1 MNERDVD
8 IRLETAVAI
17 IRDAGALALEYFRDR
32 DALIIEE
39 KGVQDLVSRADRETE
54 DLILS
59 RLKAAFPEDAILAE
73 ETGAHGDT
81 SAVWVIDPID
91 GTDNYLRGNP
101 YWCVAIALVVD
112 GTVEFGLTLDPNTDE
127 LYLARRGEGA
137 WCNHRR
143 LHVSK
148 ATTVERSKILLGFSY
163 RCPHE
168 PHAALVGRLL
178 ARRCEYARLGAG
190 ALSLAHVAA
199 GRFEGYVELHMN
211 AWDALG
217 GLLLVAEAGGVV
229 NDFLA
234 DDGLRRGN
242 LVYAAAPGI
251 DGFLREVAGC

>member
-1 MNERDVD
+1 MSGHD
-8 IRLETAVAI
+8 IDTRLEAAVAI
-17 IRDAGALALEYFRDR
+17 IHDAGVLALGYFRAR
-32 DALIIEE
+32 GALVIEQ

-59 RLKAAFPEDAILAE
+59 GLRQAFPDDAILGE
-73 ETGAHGDT
+73 ETGAHGD
-81 SAVWVIDPID
+81 SPVVWVVDPID

-101 YWCVAIALVVD
+101 YWCIAIALVVD
-112 GTVEFGLTLDPNTDE
+112 GQVEFGLTLDPNTDE
-127 LYLARRGEGA
+127 LYLARRGQGA
-137 WCNHRR
+137 WCNQHR
-143 LHVSK
+143 LQVSS
-148 ATTVERSKILLGFSY
+148 ATAIERAKILLGFSY
-163 RCPHE
+163 RCPPA

-178 ARRCEYARLGAG
+178 AQRCEYARLGAG

-242 LVYAAAPGI
+242 LTYAAAPGI
-251 DGFLREVAGC
+251 HAFLSIAAGC

>member
-1 MNERDVD
+1 MGERDID
-8 IRLETAVAI
+8 ARLEAAVAI
-17 IRDAGALALEYFRDR
+17 IQDAGALALDYFRAR
-32 DALIIEE
+32 DALVIEQ

-54 DLILS
+54 ALILS
-59 RLKAAFPEDAILAE
+59 RLQAAFPGDAILGE
-73 ETGAHGDT
+73 ETGLHGD
-81 SAVWVIDPID
+81 APIVWVVDPID

-112 GTVEFGLTLDPNTDE
+112 GRTELGLTLDPNTGE

-143 LHVSK
+143 LTIS
-148 ATTVERSKILLGFSY
+148 ATTAVERAKILLGFSY

-168 PHAALVGRLL
+168 PHAELVGKLL
-178 ARRCEYARLGAG
+178 ARRCEYGRHGSG

-199 GRFEGYVELHMN
+199 GRYEGYVELHMN

-217 GLLLVAEAGGVV
+217 GLLLVEEAGGVV

-234 DDGLRRGN
+234 HDGLRRGN
-242 LVYAAAPGI
+242 LTYAAAPGI
-251 DGFLREVAGC
+251 DAFLRQVAGC

>member
-1 MNERDVD
+1 MTTD
-8 IRLETAVAI
+8 IDARLGLAADL
-17 IRDAGALALEYFRDR
+17 IREAGALALSYFRAR
-32 DALIIEE
+32 DALVVEE

-59 RLKAAFPEDAILAE
+59 RIQAAFPDDAILGE
-73 ETGAHGDT
+73 ETGLHGD
-81 SAVWVIDPID
+81 APVVWVVDPID

-101 YWCVAIALVVD
+101 YWCIAIALVVD
-112 GTVEFGLTLDPNTDE
+112 GRVEFGLTLDPNTDE
-127 LYLARRGEGA
+127 LYLARRGQGA

-143 LHVSK
+143 LQVSSVT
-148 ATTVERSKILLGFSY
+148 AVERAKILLGYSY

-190 ALSLAHVAA
+190 ALALAHVAA

-217 GLLLVAEAGGVV
+217 GLLLVEEAGGVV

-242 LVYAAAPGI
+242 LTYAAAPGI
-251 DGFLREVAGC
+251 HAFLKDVAGC

>member
-1 MNERDVD
+1 MAID
-8 IRLETAVAI
+8 IDARFEAAVAI
-17 IRDAGALALEYFRDR
+17 VHAAGALALSYFRAR
-32 DALIIEE
+32 DGLVIEQ

-54 DLILS
+54 NLILS
-59 RLKAAFPEDAILAE
+59 RLQAAFPDDAILGE
-73 ETGAHGDT
+73 ETGAHGEAPVT
-81 SAVWVIDPID
+81 WVVDPID

-101 YWCVAIALVVD
+101 YWCIAIALVVD
-112 GTVEFGLTLDPNTDE
+112 GRVEFGLTLDPNTDE
-127 LYLARRGEGA
+127 LYLGRRGQGA

-143 LHVSK
+143 LQVSG
-148 ATTVERSKILLGFSY
+148 ATAVERSKILLGFSY
-163 RCPHE
+163 RCPHDS
-168 PHAALVGRLL
+168 HADLVGRLL

-242 LVYAAAPGI
+242 VTYAAAPGI
-251 DGFLREVAGC
+251 HEFLRSVAGC